1 MVTLQETSKCWH
13 CNFAVNGLLVIED
26 VSSGWETSSWV
37 PASVTGW
44 RMVARSGFS
53 GHLIYRTCSEWSL
66 LQFRSAWHSSSAF
79 SLLMSLRW
87 GEIHLM
93 INTKFFYIWK
103 RKRSWIAVCFTGS
116 EVRAVIVILYFHVKF
131 KLFSHF

>member
-13 CNFAVNGLLVIED
+13 CNCAVNGLLVIED

-44 RMVARSGFS
+44 RMIARAGFS

-66 LQFRSAWHSSSAF
+66 LQFRSAWHFSSAF
-79 SLLMSLRW
+79 WLLMSLRW

-93 INTKFFYIWK
+93 INTKFFIYEKTFLNSSMFYRQW
-103 RKRSWIAVCFTGS
+103 SLCSHCNFLFS
-116 EVRAVIVILYFHVKF
+116 FKF
-131 KLFSHF
+131 KWFSHL

>member
-13 CNFAVNGLLVIED
+13 CNCAVNGLLVIED

-44 RMVARSGFS
+44 RMIARAGFS

-66 LQFRSAWHSSSAF
+66 PATVQISMAF
-79 SLLMSLRW
+79 LLSLL
-87 GEIHLM
+87 
-93 INTKFFYIWK
+93 
-103 RKRSWIAVCFTGS
+103 IADESKVGGNPLDDLY
-116 EVRAVIVILYFHVKF
+116 RIVLYMKKKTFLNSSMFHRQWSPCSHCNF
-131 KLFSHF
+131 IFSH